1 MAEALLDGILGAEGE
16 KPEVARDTS
25 VFLTK
30 QAGHRG

>member
-1 MAEALLDGILGAEGE
+1 MAEGLRGGTLGDEGE